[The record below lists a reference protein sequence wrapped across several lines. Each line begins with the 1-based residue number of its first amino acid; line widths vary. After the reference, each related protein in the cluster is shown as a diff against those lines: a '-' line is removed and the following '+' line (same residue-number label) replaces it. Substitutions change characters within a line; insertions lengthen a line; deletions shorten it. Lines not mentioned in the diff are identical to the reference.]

1 MSHRHFVFIEG
12 SSRTDGNSAVLA
24 RRAQQHLPDGASSE
38 WLRLAD
44 LPLPDFDADVPAEAA
59 IPVFPDG
66 NEGVLLAATLRAT
79 DLVIVSPLYWYAV
92 SAPVKRYLDHWDGW
106 LHLPGLRF
114 RRSMAQRTLWAI
126 TAGYADDAGQA
137 AGLAT
142 SLRLTAEYLAMT
154 WGGLLYGNGDKT
166 GDVRRDHTAM
176 RGAEDFLRPV
186 PIHALRAV

>member
-12 SSRTDGNSAVLA
+12 SSRTDGNSAILA

-79 DLVIVSPLYWYAV
+79 DLVIASPLYWYAV

-114 RRSMAQRTLWAI
+114 RRRMAQRTLWAI

-137 AGLAT
+137 AGLLTTVDRRVPGDDLGRSA
-142 SLRLTAEYLAMT
+142 LRQ
-154 WGGLLYGNGDKT
+154 
-166 GDVRRDHTAM
+166 RRQSRRRPAGPHRDAR
-176 RGAEDFLRPV
+176 RGAEDFLKPV